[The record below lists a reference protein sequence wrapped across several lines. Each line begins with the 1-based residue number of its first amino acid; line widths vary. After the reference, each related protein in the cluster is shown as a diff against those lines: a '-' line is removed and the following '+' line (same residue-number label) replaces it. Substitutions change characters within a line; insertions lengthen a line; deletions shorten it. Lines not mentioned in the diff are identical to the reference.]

1 MRILSVF
8 ICFPIYADVG
18 RVALMVS
25 NAHRY
30 SLTYNVRH
38 IHLYHSLPLAALPL
52 IALTVA
58 SFGIGTTKFVLMGL
72 LPEISRNAFLEAP
85 CLFLEPSTSQN

>member
-1 MRILSVF
+1 
-8 ICFPIYADVG
+8 
-18 RVALMVS
+18 MVS

-72 LPEISRNAFLEAP
+72 LPEISGT
-85 CLFLEPSTSQN
+85 LFLRRRAFSLSRVQARINILEI